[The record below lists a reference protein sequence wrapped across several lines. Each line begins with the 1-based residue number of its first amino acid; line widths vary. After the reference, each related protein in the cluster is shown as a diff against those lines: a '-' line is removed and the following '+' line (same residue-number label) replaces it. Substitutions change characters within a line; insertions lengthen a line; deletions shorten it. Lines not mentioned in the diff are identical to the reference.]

1 MQGKD
6 DVLHYLDLLQQPTY
20 WHDGV
25 TRKAAGMEDEREDV
39 QKKTFT
45 KWVNAQFAKFGR
57 HYIDDLFNDFR
68 DGRRLLE
75 LLEGFTGQ
83 KLAKEKGSTRV
94 HALNNVN
101 KALQVLQKNNVDLV
115 NIGSTDIVD
124 GNHKLTLGL
133 IWSIILHWQVKDVM
147 KNIMAGLQQT
157 NSEKILLS
165 WVRQSTRNYPQ
176 VNVINFTTSWS
187 DGLAFNALIHSHR
200 PDLFDWNSVACQQ
213 SAVQRLDHAFN
224 TAKRHLGIEKL
235 LDSEDIATAYP
246 DKKSILMYVTS
257 LFQVLPQQITIEAIQ
272 EVETLPRQSK
282 VTREEHIQLRHQ
294 QRFSEQITVS
304 VAQGH
309 VHTPSPPPKPRFKSY
324 AYTQAAYV
332 MSPDQKGRQFPPQ
345 YLDAPEDRS
354 FGSSLMEVE
363 VDLDSYQTALEE
375 VLTWLLSTED
385 ALQAQGDISSD
396 VEEVKEQFHTHEG
409 FMMEL
414 TAHQGRVG
422 NVLQV
427 GSQLIAVGKLSEDEE
442 NEIQEQMNLLN
453 SRWESLR
460 VASMEKQSNLH
471 KILMDLQNQQLTQL
485 SDWLAKTEERTKKIE
500 SEPLGPDLEDLKH
513 QVEEH
518 KALQEDLEQEQV
530 RVNSLTHMVVVVD
543 ESGGDKA
550 TAALEEQL
558 QDLGDRWAAICRWT
572 EDRWVLLQHI
582 LRKWQQFAEEQCHFD
597 SWLTEKEDAVSRI
610 HTTGF
615 KDQNEMLASLQ
626 KLAVCIFPFSFFVL
640 LSSFVS
646 LTPHLGSAS

>member
-294 QRFSEQITVS
+294 QRFSE
-304 VAQGH
+304 
-309 VHTPSPPPKPRFKSY
+309 
-324 AYTQAAYV
+324 
-332 MSPDQKGRQFPPQ
+332 Q